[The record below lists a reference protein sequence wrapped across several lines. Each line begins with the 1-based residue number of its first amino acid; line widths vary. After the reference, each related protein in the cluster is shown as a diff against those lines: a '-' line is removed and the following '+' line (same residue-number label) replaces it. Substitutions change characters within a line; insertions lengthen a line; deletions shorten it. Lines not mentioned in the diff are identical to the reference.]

1 MKLLNEISEKGL
13 GVSEI
18 EILGKAFTLRKSA
31 RAVLLNNKNEVSI
44 QYVGKYNFY
53 KLPGGWLD
61 DGETV
66 EQALRREIL
75 EEVGCEIT
83 IESELGVVI
92 EYRTKSDTML
102 ISYGYICRVRG
113 EVGDPQY
120 EQAEIDQGYKTIWKS
135 MDESIA
141 LVDTHCP
148 EDPYQAKFIV
158 EREKSFLIEAKRILE
173 DNRV

>member
-1 MKLLNEISEKGL
+1 MKLLNEISKKGL

-75 EEVGCEIT
+75 EEVG
-83 IESELGVVI
+83 
-92 EYRTKSDTML
+92 
-102 ISYGYICRVRG
+102 
-113 EVGDPQY
+113 
-120 EQAEIDQGYKTIWKS
+120 
-135 MDESIA
+135 
-141 LVDTHCP
+141 
-148 EDPYQAKFIV
+148 
-158 EREKSFLIEAKRILE
+158 
-173 DNRV
+173 